1 MIDRNDNFDRI
12 TLIIYFATFGVAPK
26 LVLSAK
32 AGGKYIKGLRKEAFA
47 FSYNLLKHKSDENL
61 VTFVFR

>member
-1 MIDRNDNFDRI
+1 MLCFVKI
-12 TLIIYFATFGVAPK
+12 TVIIYLATIGVAPK

-47 FSYNLLKHKSDENL
+47 LILKLDHEKIL
-61 VTFVFR
+61 